1 MQMFFRNLRLKYKFW
16 LVNIFV
22 LAVLL
27 IVVMYS
33 MHLLASQTGKS
44 FDTVFS
50 DTAPGFAGVVALLM
64 ILEMTVSQILISFI
78 EKHVDA
84 LKTIMVDVERTGD
97 LDRRAVIESTDEIG
111 QMAQAFNAMQDRT
124 TNVVRSIKA
133 ATSQLKSEVTA
144 LNRTTSQ
151 SRDELVRQKSDTD
164 RSAAA
169 VDEMLETFLDIAGS
183 AESTRELSH
192 RANETARNG
201 RSLVD
206 GTSGAIEHLAG
217 EIRGTATSVE
227 ALAENSQEIGHAVNE
242 IQGIAEQTNL
252 LALNAAI
259 EAARAGEHG
268 RGFAVVA
275 EEVRNLAQRVQD
287 STEQIQET
295 IGRLLGTME
304 DAVSKMNLSSDSAQQ
319 CVERANEGSR
329 ALQEITDAVQ
339 EIYDSNRRIAEASGA
354 KSASTDAV
362 HGDIQSIRETT
373 ESMVNRL
380 IESSEMGERLQQ
392 LIDDL
397 EQSSSMVKA

>member
-27 IVVMYS
+27 IVVAYA
-33 MHLLASQTGKS
+33 MHLLAQHTGQP
-44 FDTVFS
+44 FGTVFR

-64 ILEMTVSQILISFI
+64 VLEMTVSQILISFI
-78 EKHVDA
+78 ERHVDA

-97 LDRRAVIESTDEIG
+97 LDRRAAIESADEIG
-111 QMAQAFNAMQDRT
+111 EMAQAFNAMQDRT
-124 TNVVRSIKA
+124 TDVVKSIKTA
-133 ATSQLKSEVTA
+133 AGQLKDEVLS
-144 LNRTTSQ
+144 LNRITSQ
-151 SRDELVRQKSDTD
+151 SRDELIRQKADTD

-169 VDEMLETFLDIAGS
+169 VDEMLETFLEIAGS

-206 GTSGAIEHLAG
+206 DTSGAIEHLSG

-227 ALAENSQEIGHAVNE
+227 ALAENSQEIGQAVNE

-295 IGRLLGTME
+295 ISRLLATME
-304 DAVSKMNLSSDSAQQ
+304 EAVAKMNQSSDSAQQ
-319 CVERANEGSR
+319 CVDRANEGSR

-339 EIYDSNRRIAEASGA
+339 AIYDSNCRIAEASGA

-373 ESMVNRL
+373 ESMVDRL
-380 IESSEMGERLQQ
+380 IDSSEMGARLQK

-397 EQSSSMVKA
+397 EESSSLVKT